1 VNGSATAWRIV
12 SALLLFFLVLAVA
25 EVFRTTMG
33 VALLLFAGV
42 LFGIFLNRLARWAS
56 DHSALSYR
64 WAYWLV
70 VAAIVASVS
79 TLFYNVGSHLPQQAD
94 LLWRQLRSA
103 AENLADRARE
113 YQWAQRY
120 LEGSADGQA
129 MLTRAGGILAE
140 LFRGMQS
147 MLWAI
152 SSLAVIFFVGVYLA
166 FEPELYVAG
175 LLKLVSERYRERAAN
190 ILDELTSTLSR
201 WILGRLISMAL
212 VGIGT
217 AVAMWILGV
226 PLPGTL
232 GVVAGLLTFIPNI
245 GPILAAVPQALLALQ
260 VGTETALYVILFNI
274 ALQAVESYL
283 FTPLIQKFEVQLPP
297 ALTIIVQ
304 LFMAVL
310 AGTIGI
316 MMAAPLT
323 AATMVLVRTVYVQGQ
338 PDATPPS

>member
-1 VNGSATAWRIV
+1 
-12 SALLLFFLVLAVA
+12 
-25 EVFRTTMG
+25 
-33 VALLLFAGV
+33 
-42 LFGIFLNRLARWAS
+42 LARWAS
-56 DHSALSYR
+56 DHSPLSYR

-70 VAAIVASVS
+70 VVAFVAAVS
-79 TLFYNVGSHLPQQAD
+79 TLVYSVGSHLPQQAD
-94 LLWRQLRSA
+94 LLWKELRSA
-103 AENLADRARE
+103 AENLADRARD

-120 LEGSADGQA
+120 LEGSAEGQA
-129 MLTRAGGILAE
+129 MLTKAGGILAE

-152 SSLAVIFFVGVYLA
+152 TGLAVIFFVGVYLA

-175 LLKLVSERYRERAAN
+175 LLKLVSERHRDHAAEV
-190 ILDELTSTLSR
+190 LEELTSTLSR

-212 VGIGT
+212 VGIST

-283 FTPLIQKFEVQLPP
+283 FTPLIQKYEVQLPP

-323 AATMVLVRTVYVQGQ
+323 AATMVLVRTVYLQKQ
-338 PDATPPS
+338 PAAPPPS